1 VKLLFDHHLSPALA
15 THLGDLFP
23 GSDHVWNLDL
33 HEAPDV
39 TIWMY
44 AREHAFTVVSKDAD
58 FSEIS
63 MQLGFPPKL
72 VWLRIGNCTT
82 RDVEELLRSRYPM
95 IAELHASRDR
105 GILALFRKP
114 R

>member
-1 VKLLFDHHLSPALA
+1 M
-15 THLGDLFP
+15 
-23 GSDHVWNLDL
+23 WNLEL
-33 HEAPDV
+33 QEALDV

-44 AREHAFTVVSKDAD
+44 ARKHGFTVVSKDAD

-82 RDVEELLRSRYPM
+82 GEVEELLRSRYPQ
-95 IAELHASRDR
+95 IAELHASRER
-105 GILALFRKP
+105 GILALFRKT